1 MPRPIRLPLLALLGL
16 LCWGSAAVQAAETA
30 EGPVYSLSECI
41 GIALEGSPSLAIS
54 RENTAIADQGV
65 KRAWGAFLPGAS
77 VSRTWNKSE
86 RTDFD
91 VEQTTYR
98 QFNLVTDDPGGA
110 TIPYFLPVGSA
121 GVMDQK
127 TKSSYQDYGVNANWN
142 LFDGFGKF
150 GGLKAAKKDR
160 AAAEADR
167 AYTRQLVIQSVTVA
181 YLKLLRDER
190 LLEVAQESQE
200 LAQRELEKSETYH
213 RIGSAAKSDVLQA
226 KVRVEQTR
234 LDVIRARNSVEQ
246 SFAELA
252 HAMNR
257 PLAQRF
263 HVDRTLMETDM
274 EVAPLGNLFDEAVA
288 NREDLRSRELQ
299 VEARRGDV
307 TSAAAGLWPSVDLFA
322 RYTKYENE
330 SPFRFGAQK
339 SDNLSYGYQVNWN
352 VFDRLQ
358 TLTARSQAK
367 ARQRIAEHSLDQAR
381 LDVQLEVRQL
391 YNVQVEARERVSL
404 ARETIVNAEEELRL
418 AQERFR
424 VGAGTMLDRITAQVN
439 LATARGDEVSAL
451 ADFVAASL
459 QLDRAVGR
467 PLDALLER

>member
-1 MPRPIRLPLLALLGL
+1 MLRSHRPSAVVLLAALLWSGV
-16 LCWGSAAVQAAETA
+16 AFAAETA
-30 EGPVYSLSECI
+30 EGPMYGLAECI

-54 RENTAIADQGV
+54 RENEHIAGQGV
-65 KRAWGAFLPGAS
+65 TQAWGAFLPSAS
-77 VSRTWNKSE
+77 ISKSWNKSE

-91 VEQTTYR
+91 VAQTTY
-98 QFNLVTDDPGGA
+98 QQVQLQTTTPGLF
-110 TIPYFLPVGSA
+110 IPYSIPTGTA

-127 TKSSYQDYGVNANWN
+127 TSSTYSDYGASMNWN
-142 LFDGFGKF
+142 LFDGFAKF
-150 GGLKAAKKDR
+150 GGLKSARKSRDSAT
-160 AAAEADR
+160 ADR
-167 AYTRQLVIQSVTVA
+167 AYTRQLVIQNVTVA
-181 YLKLLRDER
+181 YLKLVRDER
-190 LLEVAQESQE
+190 LLEVAQESQD
-200 LAQRELEKSETYH
+200 LAERELERSETYH

-226 KVRVEQTR
+226 KVRVEQTK
-234 LDVIRARNSVEQ
+234 LDVIRARNTVEQ

-263 HVDRTLMETDM
+263 QVDRTLMDRDM
-274 EVAPLGNLFDEAVA
+274 DVAPLGTLFDEALA

-299 VEARRGDV
+299 VEAREGDV
-307 TSAAAGLWPSVDLFA
+307 TSAGGNLWPSLDLFA
-322 RYTKYENE
+322 RYSKYENE

-339 SDNLSYGYQVNWN
+339 SDNLSYGYQVSWN

-358 TLTARSQAK
+358 SWTGRSQAK
-367 ARQRIAEHSLDQAR
+367 ARQRIAEYNLDQAR

-391 YNVQVEARERVSL
+391 YNAQVESRERVSL
-404 ARETIVNAEEELRL
+404 AQETIVNAEEELRL

-439 LATARGDEVSAL
+439 LATARADEVSAL
-451 ADFVAASL
+451 ADYVAASL

-467 PLDALLER
+467 SLDALLER